1 MYSDKDAPISSHSR
15 PKITQIVATNKINGT
30 YRKVRRLNRQV
41 RNYEKCL
48 KNSLLGVEKLS
59 FFRGLAFS
67 FF

>member
-1 MYSDKDAPISSHSR
+1 MVQLTKLLNLSE
-15 PKITQIVATNKINGT
+15 NKKGGILAG
-30 YRKVRRLNRQV
+30 RRLNRQV